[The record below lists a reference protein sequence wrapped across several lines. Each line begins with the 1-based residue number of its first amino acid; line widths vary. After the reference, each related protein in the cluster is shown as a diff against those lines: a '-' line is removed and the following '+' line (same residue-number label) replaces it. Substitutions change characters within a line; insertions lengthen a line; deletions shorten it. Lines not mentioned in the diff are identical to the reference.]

1 MADPSHTQLTSDKM
15 RASTYLK
22 IKRLS
27 YTGLVSLFESTYTIV
42 ATRIIKAVELS
53 VIRVLK
59 IKIVVV

>member
-1 MADPSHTQLTSDKM
+1 MADPSHTQLTSDKT

-53 VIRVLK
+53 VIRVLE

>member
-1 MADPSHTQLTSDKM
+1 MADPSHTQLTSDKTT
-15 RASTYLK
+15 ASTYLK

-27 YTGLVSLFESTYTIV
+27 STGLVSLFESTYTIV

-53 VIRVLK
+53 VIRVLE